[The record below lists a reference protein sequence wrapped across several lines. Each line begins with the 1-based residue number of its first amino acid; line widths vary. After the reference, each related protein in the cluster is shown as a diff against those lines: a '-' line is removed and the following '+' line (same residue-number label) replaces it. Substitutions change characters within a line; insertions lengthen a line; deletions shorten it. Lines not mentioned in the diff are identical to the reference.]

1 MNGEKQDNARVD
13 FVMIEDFDRQKYAQ
27 YASLSASQRKSLPST
42 NFWLQKT
49 GRPLIPVPPED
60 RYYRHYFREVSQV
73 SYVNTPFSKR
83 KAAAPSEQT
92 ED

>member
-1 MNGEKQDNARVD
+1 MSTDKQEKARVD
-13 FVMIEDFDRQKYAQ
+13 FVMIEDFDRQTYAQ
-27 YASLSASQRKSLPST
+27 YASLSASQRQSLPST

-60 RYYRHYFREVSQV
+60 LYYRHYFREESQV
-73 SYVNTPFSKR
+73 SYVNTPFAKR
-83 KAAAPSEQT
+83 KAPASPEQQ